1 MRALLLGC
9 VATSLLASCG
19 GGSKHTAATMPV
31 SNDDGNAETPAVSDG
46 ESGTMESAEALDG
59 INRAL
64 DRKRPMAARCLSEAV
79 DRKEFPSSSHG
90 KMTLGFSISADGKAS
105 NIKVIKSTLES
116 EQLAACVI
124 ALVERI
130 AFPALQASRDWSYT
144 YAFEAM

>member
-1 MRALLLGC
+1 MRARTLGC
-9 VATSLLASCG
+9 VAAGLLAASCG
-19 GGSKHTAATMPV
+19 GSSKQTATTMPT
-31 SNDDGNAETPAVSDG
+31 SETETPVVSDG

-124 ALVERI
+124 AIVERI
-130 AFPALQASRDWSYT
+130 TFPSLQASRDWSYT